1 MSRSPAIS
9 VTLSATY
16 PISSGST
23 AGSRIISNCVINLSP
38 DKPQVFAEAFRAL
51 KPGGRLA
58 ISDVVAFAVLPEEI
72 RQDLTLYTGCMAGA
86 SLVSEVEAMLG
97 ASGFTQ
103 IRVVPKEE
111 SRSFIRD
118 WAPGTDVAD
127 YVVSAMIQAVK
138 PEGD

>member
-1 MSRSPAIS
+1 
-9 VTLSATY
+9 
-16 PISSGST
+16 
-23 AGSRIISNCVINLSP
+23 
-38 DKPQVFAEAFRAL
+38 
-51 KPGGRLA
+51 
-58 ISDVVAFAVLPEEI
+58 
-72 RQDLTLYTGCMAGA
+72 
-86 SLVSEVEAMLG
+86 MLW

>member
-1 MSRSPAIS
+1 M
-9 VTLSATY
+9 V
-16 PISSGST
+16 
-23 AGSRIISNCVINLSP
+23 
-38 DKPQVFAEAFRAL
+38 
-51 KPGGRLA
+51 
-58 ISDVVAFAVLPEEI
+58 
-72 RQDLTLYTGCMAGA
+72 TLYTGCMAGA

-138 PEGD
+138 PGDD